1 MQISVSVV
9 IPARNAE
16 GTLAR
21 ALDSV
26 LAQTRPP
33 DEIVVVDDA
42 STDGTAG
49 VARRYRP
56 QGVKLVAL
64 PAQRGAADARNAGIA
79 AARGVWIAFLDA
91 DDEWLATKL
100 EKQAALIAAD
110 PEIAFV
116 FCVSH
121 EISAAGQ
128 ALGDTFGDRSVT
140 TSDNAWKAL
149 LARNFVATPT
159 VVAPR
164 TKLLELGGFDES
176 LKVGEDQD
184 MWIRLALTGR
194 LAYVAESLVCVYG
207 QPENLSS
214 LTLAEQHACVLP
226 MIERHLARLAGR
238 LTRNEARRI
247 MGERLNSMG
256 LNACAHDDL
265 RHGLPMMLRSAFL
278 GYRPLHSLL
287 LVAKTPVWAF
297 IKRALRRR
305 PSRQNAL

>member
-1 MQISVSVV
+1 MQIPISVV

-16 GTLAR
+16 DTLAR

-33 DEIVVVDDA
+33 DEIVVVDDT

-49 VARRYRP
+49 VARRYQA
-56 QGVKLVAL
+56 QGVNLIAL
-64 PAQRGAADARNAGIA
+64 PSQRGAAGARNAGIA
-79 AARGVWIAFLDA
+79 AASGAWIAFLNA

-100 EKQAALIAAD
+100 EKQVAEIATD
-110 PEIAFV
+110 PGIAFV
-116 FCVSH
+116 FCASH

-128 ALGDTFGDRSVT
+128 ALGDTFGGRPVIM
-140 TSDNAWKAL
+140 SDEAWKAL

-164 TKLLELGGFDES
+164 SLLLDLGGFDES

-184 MWIRLALTGR
+184 MWIKLALTGR
-194 LAYVAESLVCVYG
+194 PAYVAESLVCVHG
-207 QPENLSS
+207 QPKSLSS
-214 LTLAEQHACVLP
+214 LTLSEQHAYTLP
-226 MIERHLARLAGR
+226 MIERHLAQLSGR
-238 LTRNEARRI
+238 LTKTEARRI

-256 LNACAHDDL
+256 LNACAHGDL

-278 GYRPLHSLL
+278 GYRPLRSLVL
-287 LVAKTPVWAF
+287 AAKTPVWAF
-297 IKRALRRR
+297 IKWALRRGQF
-305 PSRQNAL
+305 RQKAL